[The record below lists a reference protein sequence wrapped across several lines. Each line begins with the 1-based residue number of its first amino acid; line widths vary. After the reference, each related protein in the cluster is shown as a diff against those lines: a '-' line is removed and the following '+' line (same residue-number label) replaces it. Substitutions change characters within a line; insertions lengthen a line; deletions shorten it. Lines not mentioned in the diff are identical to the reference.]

1 MTVFRLRMRV
11 PDLRV
16 QADAVQIKQILLNA
30 PGIDRIV
37 ADYEAGIVEV
47 TTAAQDGGA
56 EVIRELTGGGY
67 PPSEVERIDDGN
79 RPA

>member
-1 MTVFRLRMRV
+1 MRV

-16 QADAVQIKQILLNA
+16 QADAVQIKQILLSA

-37 ADYEAGIVEV
+37 ADYEAGILEV

-56 EVIRELTGGGY
+56 EVIRELSGGGY
-67 PPSEVERIDDGN
+67 PPSEVERIEDEN
-79 RPA
+79 RSGLTKP

>member
-1 MTVFRLRMRV
+1 MRV
-11 PDLRV
+11 PDLKV
-16 QADAVQIKQILLNA
+16 QADSVQIKQILLNA

-37 ADYEAGIVEV
+37 ADFEAGILEV

-56 EVIRELTGGGY
+56 EVIRELKGGGY
-67 PPSEVERIDDGN
+67 PPSEVERIESVN